1 MSNPSRSVILPSAF
15 GAGVWVGL
23 WLPDIDFA
31 LLPILHH
38 RSIITHSLLIP
49 WLASLYLSQKI
60 SVATIS
66 GLYAGIAIHLSADVL
81 SPMVGF
87 GMIWLPWPI
96 KVPLGSASAI
106 WIAANALIGIWM
118 ALRLSPERKMLIF
131 GFLLLVALAY
141 AVMNENA
148 VMPFVAF
155 GIFGSIVFWLT
166 QRRSKRV
173 PKENRKRRR
182 NMLERD

>member
-1 MSNPSRSVILPSAF
+1 MINPLRSVILPGAF

-38 RSIITHSLLIP
+38 RSIITHSILIP
-49 WLASLYLSQKI
+49 WLVSLFLSQKI
-60 SVATIS
+60 SVSTIS
-66 GLYAGIAIHLSADVL
+66 GLYAGIAIHLSADIL

-96 KVPLGSASAI
+96 KTSLGSASAV
-106 WIAANALIGIWM
+106 WIAANAMIGICL
-118 ALRLSPERKMLIF
+118 ALRSSPERKTLTF
-131 GFLLLVALAY
+131 GFLLLAALAY
-141 AVMNENA
+141 AVLNEAA
-148 VMPFVAF
+148 VMPFVVF

-166 QRRSKRV
+166 QRRSKPRI
-173 PKENRKRRR
+173 E
-182 NMLERD
+182 